1 MEESSNSR
9 TTITLKDPIT
19 KGINISAQN
28 LVSKNLLPS
37 LETIHISG
45 VTLTNMQT
53 VNDTTSQNMI
63 NQSITSIGNAASSGR
78 SDMLLSTNSLN
89 SSISNDIN
97 PQIIAPVYG
106 ESSQLQHYNI
116 NLNQFQTD
124 QCLLPIMQQNSSGH
138 STITNGLNSYN
149 SFGPFTNSVGYQND
163 FRTQGNQPIL
173 SASLQNQF
181 NQVQLQPYTYNDQYL
196 TAVPHQ
202 YTNNHIYNIDHPQP
216 RYMNHLDNTYYH
228 DGQGN
233 FINQHQIITPQMT
246 NKECLKCGTTLDYTT
261 SEDGKLCL
269 GCSTNEINSNKMI
282 TMNNIPQQQSGN
294 QIQLNDSAELSSSKK
309 TFQKK
314 TVTSSQK
321 RQDMK
326 CNNCGGSNTTL
337 WRRNA
342 DGHPVCNACG
352 LYFKLHGVQRPLS
365 MKKDGDTQKRKRK
378 PKTNNPENVRKA
390 RQEVGQQLQRLHL
403 NDTHQQNHVIYTNQ
417 PSFNQ
422 PPQNTVSYQISPNG
436 IDNSYDSSG
445 FSIDHYPQMPLQ
457 NQMEGPYI
465 GIENQ
470 NVSQNDVTIP
480 KQEYITGYGMTTNT
494 VIQPPMVQQQQPKEE
509 TNNENKG
516 EQHLIKSEH
525 VINSNDVNENECI
538 ASEFLRPRVQRPT
551 TVPESVEPMKVENH
565 PESYHNTDNE
575 ENALPNI
582 EVADGKEKES
592 LQKNGN
598 NDDNLSIKMEESSH

>member
-9 TTITLKDPIT
+9 TTITLKDPSSR
-19 KGINISAQN
+19 GINISTQN
-28 LVSKNLLPS
+28 LISENLLPS
-37 LETIHISG
+37 LETIRTSG

-53 VNDTTSQNMI
+53 VVDTTSQNMI
-63 NQSITSIGNAASSGR
+63 SQSITSIGNAASSGR
-78 SDMLLSTNSLN
+78 TDMLLSTNSLN
-89 SSISNDIN
+89 PSLSNELN
-97 PQIIAPVYG
+97 SQIVAPVYG
-106 ESSQLQHYNI
+106 DSSQLQHYNI

-124 QCLLPIMQQNSSGH
+124 QCLMPIIQQNSTGH
-138 STITNGLNSYN
+138 STIPNGLNSYN
-149 SFGPFTNSVGYQND
+149 SFGAFANSAGYQND
-163 FRTQGNQPIL
+163 FRTPSSQPIL

-181 NQVQLQPYTYNDQYL
+181 NQVQLQPYSYNDQYIS
-196 TAVPHQ
+196 TVPHQ
-202 YTNNHIYNIDHPQP
+202 YTNNHIYNIDHPQA
-216 RYMNHLDNTYYH
+216 RYISHLDNTYYH
-228 DGQGN
+228 DGQGS
-233 FINQHQIITPQMT
+233 FINQHQIIAPQMT
-246 NKECLKCGTTLDYTT
+246 NKECLKCGATFDYTT
-261 SEDGKLCL
+261 SEDGKLCI

-282 TMNNIPQQQSGN
+282 NMNNIPQQQSGN
-294 QIQLNDSAELSSSKK
+294 QIPINDSAEGSSKK

-352 LYFKLHGVQRPLS
+352 LYYKLHGVQRPLS

-378 PKTNNPENVRKA
+378 PKTNNPESVRKG
-390 RQEVGQQLQRLHL
+390 RQDVGQQLQGLHQ
-403 NDTHQQNHVIYTNQ
+403 NGTHQQNHVIYTNQ

-422 PPQNTVSYQISPNG
+422 PPQNTVSYQISPSG
-436 IDNSYDSSG
+436 IDNSYDSSS
-445 FSIDHYPQMPLQ
+445 FNIDHYSQMPIQ

-470 NVSQNDVTIP
+470 NVSQNDVTLS
-480 KQEYITGYGMTTNT
+480 KQEYITGYGITTNT
-494 VIQPPMVQQQQPKEE
+494 VIQPPMVQQQQHKEE
-509 TNNENKG
+509 INNENKG
-516 EQHLIKSEH
+516 EQILVKNEH
-525 VINSNDVNENECI
+525 MINSNDANENECI
-538 ASEFLRPRVQRPT
+538 ASEFLRPRVQQPT
-551 TVPESVEPMKVENH
+551 TVPESVEPIKVENL

-582 EVADGKEKES
+582 EGTDSKEKES

-598 NDDNLSIKMEESSH
+598 NDDNLSIKMEENSH